1 MRLSHVV
8 PAFIIRKASVDDA
21 ASIASCMRSAFEA
34 YRESYTLDAFADT
47 VLTPETVGERLE
59 AMSIWVAT
67 TESGE
72 VVGTLAYRLVDAA
85 TGHLRGMAV
94 RPEWHGKAVADALL
108 STIQAELHRQGC
120 TRITLNTT
128 PPLERATGFYRR
140 HGFVRTGRTRDY
152 FGMPLTEWA
161 KESPA
166 GASLGAAG

>member
-1 MRLSHVV
+1 MV
-8 PAFIIRKASVDDA
+8 PAFTIRRATVADA
-21 ASIASCMRSAFEA
+21 ASIATCMRSAFEA

-67 TESGE
+67 DDSGE
-72 VVGTLAYRLVDAA
+72 VVGTLAYRLVDAT

-94 RPEWHGKAVADALL
+94 RPEWHGTGLADALL
-108 STIQAELHRQGC
+108 SAIEAELGGRGC
-120 TRITLNTT
+120 TRVTLNTT

-140 HGFVRTGRTRDY
+140 HGFARTGRTRDY

-161 KESPA
+161 KLIGLA
-166 GASLGAAG
+166 DALGTRS